1 MKKDV
6 LLLCQYFY
14 PEYVSSAILPTELAV
29 DLVSKGLTVDVL
41 CGYPYEYYDGAAV
54 AMQETYRGIDIRRVR
69 YSRFDKR
76 RPIAR
81 LVNYLSLL
89 LSFALR
95 FKSLFKYKCIVVYS
109 NPPIL
114 PLLPYFASRWSTTKS
129 IFVAY
134 DIYPDVALEQGIM
147 KRGGLID
154 RFMRSINERVY
165 GEAARVV
172 ALGMEMRDYM
182 IKTGIAEKP
191 ERIRVIPNW
200 YSGDSLETRD
210 IINAEF
216 RQLRERWPFIVLY
229 SGNMGT
235 CQDMDTI
242 LECMSELKNRDDILF
257 VFTGHGNKHSYV
269 KEYVCSGEFKNA
281 KIYGFLLGEDY
292 YDALNMA
299 DICLVSLAKG
309 NEGLG
314 VPSKTYGYLA
324 AGKPVLAIMADD
336 TDISLHLKQ
345 YGAGCNVRQGDV
357 SALRAQILRYVEDL
371 ELLRQSSQNAK
382 RLFRELY
389 ERSKCTEQYYHMI
402 TELLD

>member
-6 LLLCQYFY
+6 LILCQYFY
-14 PEYVSSAILPTELAV
+14 PEYVSSAVLPTELAE
-29 DLVSKGLTVDVL
+29 DLVNRGLTVDVL
-41 CGYPYEYYDGAAV
+41 CGYPYEYYDDAKV
-54 AMQETYRGIDIRRVR
+54 PVQETYGGVGIRRVR

-81 LVNYLSLL
+81 LVNYFSLL
-89 LSFALR
+89 LSFALQ
-95 FKSLFKYKCIVVYS
+95 FGELLKYRCIIVYS

-114 PLLPYFASRWSTTKS
+114 PLLSYYASRWSKTKFV
-129 IFVAY
+129 FVAY

-147 KRGGLID
+147 KQGGLID
-154 RFMRSINERVY
+154 RLMRSINQRVY
-165 GEAARVV
+165 GQASRVV
-172 ALGMEMRDYM
+172 ALGTEMRDYM
-182 IKTGIAEKP
+182 IRTGIGENP
-191 ERIRVIPNW
+191 DRIKVIPNW
-200 YSGDSLETRD
+200 YSGNSLETRD
-210 IINAEF
+210 IISAEF

-242 LECMSELKNRDDILF
+242 LECVSDFRNRDDILF

-269 KEYVCSGEFKNA
+269 SNFVRDGGFKNA
-281 KIYGFLLGEDY
+281 KVYGFLLGEDY
-292 YDALNMA
+292 YDVLNMA

-324 AGKPVLAIMADD
+324 AGKPVLAIMADE
-336 TDISLHLKQ
+336 TDISRCLKQ
-345 YGAGCNVRQGDV
+345 YGAGGNVKQGDV
-357 SALRAQILRYVEDL
+357 SGLRTLIMRYLEDR
-371 ELLRQSSQNAK
+371 ELLRQSSKNAK
-382 RLFRELY
+382 LLFSELY
-389 ERSKCTEQYYHMI
+389 ERAKCTEQYYHMI